1 MDSPALESR
10 RDSDSLNMIH
20 QNQPVADRPLLQTN
34 DSFLNGPSC
43 TTMFKKGY
51 LMNNK
56 IFSACPK
63 NTDALNL
70 AAAVEHFVAQGGVI
84 DIVSQ
89 SEHQPPTLSPPHAP
103 SDDEN
108 AAFEKR
114 AKLELLKAL
123 VAKGAGINAL
133 QYSLRMN
140 RRDIKQLA
148 AEHDVKIAFSRPLSD
163 TGKAHR
169 SEASDVD
176 DTVAGHAM
184 HYSSLGY
191 SALEIANILDLSVRQ
206 VWNIGKAYRFEFK
219 TPEGDPSR

>member
-1 MDSPALESR
+1 MNHKISSVCPQ
-10 RDSDSLNMIH
+10 DSD
-20 QNQPVADRPLLQTN
+20 
-34 DSFLNGPSC
+34 
-43 TTMFKKGY
+43 
-51 LMNNK
+51 
-56 IFSACPK
+56 
-63 NTDALNL
+63 ALDL

-89 SEHQPPTLSPPHAP
+89 AEHQTSSVSTATAKSEAEHA
-103 SDDEN
+103 
-108 AAFEKR
+108 ALEKLG
-114 AKLELLKAL
+114 KLELLKAL

-148 AEHDVKIAFSRPLSD
+148 AEHGVKIAFSRPLNE
-163 TGKAHR
+163 TGSTHR
-169 SEASDVD
+169 SEVADVD

-191 SALEIANILDLSVRQ
+191 SAPEIANLLGLSVRQ

-219 TPEGDPSR
+219 INEGDPSP